1 MRDFAARQGSS
12 NGSEGIDCWDRV
24 GGTFSFVADPLEVV
38 EVTVEVTFPLRR
50 RVLRSDRV
58 DLDLRMPDDAV
69 DGAFHLAVF
78 GADGE
83 AVGVATAMPAE
94 PPFDAEP
101 PAWRIRQMAVDPAVQ
116 GTGIGAAL
124 FDAVVQH
131 IRERRGATVWAESR
145 DSSVG
150 FYLARGMSV
159 VAGRAHRAGGVDYT
173 DVVMRL
179 GRSEDRQPL

>member
-1 MRDFAARQGSS
+1 LTA
-12 NGSEGIDCWDRV
+12 ETGI
-24 GGTFSFVADPLEVV
+24 GGTFSTVADPIEVV
-38 EVTVEVTFPLRR
+38 EVALEATFRLRR
-50 RVLRSDRV
+50 RVLRADRV

-69 DGAFHLAVF
+69 DGAFHVAVL
-78 GADGE
+78 GADGK
-83 AVGVATAMPAE
+83 AVGVATAMPTPE
-94 PPFDAEP
+94 LPFDAEP

-124 FDAVVQH
+124 FVAVVQR
-131 IRERRGATVWAESR
+131 IRERGGATVWAESR
-145 DSSVG
+145 DTSVG

-159 VAGRAHRAGGVDYT
+159 VAGHAHRSGGVDYT

>member
-1 MRDFAARQGSS
+1 MDIGRYVSS
-12 NGSEGIDCWDRV
+12 
-24 GGTFSFVADPLEVV
+24 VADRIEVV
-38 EVTVEVTFPLRR
+38 EVTLEATFLLRR

-58 DLDLRMPDDAV
+58 DLDLRMPDDAF
-69 DGAFHLAVF
+69 DGAFHVAVLS
-78 GADGE
+78 ADGE
-83 AVGVATAMPAE
+83 AVGVATAMPTD
-94 PPFDAEP
+94 PPFEAEP

-124 FDAVVQH
+124 FDAVVQR

-145 DSSVG
+145 VTSVG

-159 VAGRAHRAGGVDYT
+159 VAGRAHRSGGVDYT

-179 GRSEDRQPL
+179 GRAEERQTH

>member
-1 MRDFAARQGSS
+1 LYS
-12 NGSEGIDCWDRV
+12 
-24 GGTFSFVADPLEVV
+24 VADPIKVV
-38 EVTVEVTFPLRR
+38 EVALEATFPLRR

-58 DLDLRMPDDAV
+58 DLDLRMPEDTV
-69 DGAFHLAVF
+69 DGAFHVAVL
-78 GADGE
+78 GADGK
-83 AVGVATAMPAE
+83 AVGVATGTPTE

-124 FDAVVQH
+124 FDAVVQR

-145 DSSVG
+145 DTSLG
-150 FYLARGMSV
+150 FYLAQGMSV
-159 VAGRAHRAGGVDYT
+159 VAGRAHRAGSVDYT

-179 GRSEDRQPL
+179 DRSEDRQPP

>member
-1 MRDFAARQGSS
+1 M
-12 NGSEGIDCWDRV
+12 
-24 GGTFSFVADPLEVV
+24 TLEA
-38 EVTVEVTFPLRR
+38 TFPLRR

-69 DGAFHLAVF
+69 DGAFHVAVL

-83 AVGVATAMPAE
+83 AVGVATAMPAD

-124 FDAVVQH
+124 FDAVVQR
-131 IRERRGATVWAESR
+131 IREQGGAAVWAESR
-145 DSSVG
+145 ATSVG

-159 VAGRAHRAGGVDYT
+159 VSGREHRAGGVDYT

-179 GRSEDRQPL
+179 GRSRDGQTF